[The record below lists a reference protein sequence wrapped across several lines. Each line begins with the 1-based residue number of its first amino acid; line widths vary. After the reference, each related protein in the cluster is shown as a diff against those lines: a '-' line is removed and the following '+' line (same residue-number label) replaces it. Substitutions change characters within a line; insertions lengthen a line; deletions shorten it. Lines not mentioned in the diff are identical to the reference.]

1 MVGCNNP
8 YPYLEIKEL
17 LRNFMKLVVTD
28 ADNTLW
34 DTDALYAKAQLGLL
48 ESVASELKVSSLP
61 EDPLAFIRMIDQE
74 LASQHHLHLRY
85 PPDLLVHATGMVLEG
100 DPVPSA
106 VKAVLKS
113 SKRLT
118 HIRGAE
124 KYADKFIN
132 TIIHEVAELRDGV
145 YDGLI
150 KLKEMNARV
159 IVATEGKKSRCD
171 KFLCE
176 HGLDVFTESV
186 VEARKNVSLYKR
198 LMRLDGAS
206 ASSSFMIGDQLDR
219 DIQMSKE
226 AGFTTVYFPAGFKP
240 EWMPSEAAAAPDFV
254 IESFSEVPSL
264 VASD

>member
-1 MVGCNNP
+1 
-8 YPYLEIKEL
+8 
-17 LRNFMKLVVTD
+17 MKLVVTD

-48 ESVASELKVSSLP
+48 ESVAGELGVNTLP
-61 EDPLAFIRMIDQE
+61 ENPLAFIRTVDQE

-85 PPDLLVHATGMVLEG
+85 PPDLLVHAIGMVLEG
-100 DPVPSA
+100 ELAPSA

-113 SKRLT
+113 SKRLS
-118 HIRGAE
+118 HIVDAE
-124 KYADKFIN
+124 VYAERFIN

-150 KLKEMNARV
+150 RLKEINAKV
-159 IVATEGKKSRCD
+159 VVATEGKKSRCD
-171 KFLCE
+171 KFLCK
-176 HGLDVFTESV
+176 HGLDTYTDSV
-186 VEARKNVSLYKR
+186 VEARKNISLYKR

-226 AGFTTVYFPAGFKP
+226 AGFTTIYFPAGFKP
-240 EWMPSEAAAAPDFV
+240 GWMPSEESVAPDF
-254 IESFSEVPSL
+254 IIGTFSEVPGL
-264 VASD
+264 VSSV